1 MRYLANIH
9 VVDILDQVHIV
20 AKVRIQEEPKGEWM
34 DMVVRVLD
42 RKGVGETDPLVWL
55 YTALGHLTSR

>member
-20 AKVRIQEEPKGEWM
+20 ARVRVQEEPQGEWM
-34 DMVVRVLD
+34 DMVERVLD
-42 RKGVGETDPLVWL
+42 RNGIGETDPLEWL
-55 YTALGHLTSR
+55 YTALRHLTSH